1 MCTLKLFQCVQYGS
15 QNDVIFDDTLDM
27 VLLAYWSFSLLGGD
41 SAAAA
46 ESAANLGAAI
56 GTKIKCYFL
65 VFNFYI

>member
-1 MCTLKLFQCVQYGS
+1 MPYGS
-15 QNDVIFDDTLDM
+15 QNHVIFDDTLDM